1 MTMYEVTVR
10 DNLFIAHSLKDDF
23 FGPAKNLHGAT
34 YVIDLVIRSNRI
46 TDKNVVIDIGLA
58 SKLLNNCIKAYNY
71 KNLDDIDLFS
81 GIITT
86 TEFMAKQ
93 LTMDFI
99 SQLKKEKFDISQL
112 YSIKMILNESHV
124 ASASY
129 EQKINE

>member
-1 MTMYEVTVR
+1 MYEVTVR

-46 TDKNVVIDIGLA
+46 TDKNIVIDIGLA

-93 LTMDFI
+93 LTVDFI
-99 SQLKKEKFDISQL
+99 SQLKKEKFEII
-112 YSIKMILNESHV
+112 IK
-124 ASASY
+124 
-129 EQKINE
+129 

>member
-93 LTMDFI
+93 LTLDFI